1 MFYQFPVYHM
11 TVLRVGAVTDQ
22 IVKEST
28 CQMFVKNMR
37 FCNSMA
43 QMSLSLYT
51 VFGIMD
57 MELCINK
64 QLMTIK

>member
-1 MFYQFPVYHM
+1 MFYQFSVYHM
-11 TVLRVGAVTDQ
+11 TVLRVGAVTYQ

-43 QMSLSLYT
+43 QSLSLYT

>member
-1 MFYQFPVYHM
+1 MQ
-11 TVLRVGAVTDQ
+11 
-22 IVKEST
+22 
-28 CQMFVKNMR
+28 

-57 MELCINK
+57 MELCIDK
-64 QLMTIK
+64 HVMTIK

>member
-1 MFYQFPVYHM
+1 MFYQFSVYHV
-11 TVLRVGAVTDQ
+11 TVLRVGAVTNQ

-28 CQMFVKNMR
+28 CQKFVKNMR